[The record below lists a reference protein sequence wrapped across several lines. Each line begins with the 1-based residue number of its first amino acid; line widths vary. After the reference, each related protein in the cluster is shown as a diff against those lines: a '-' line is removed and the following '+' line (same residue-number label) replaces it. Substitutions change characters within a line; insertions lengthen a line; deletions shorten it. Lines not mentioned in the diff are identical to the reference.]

1 MKRFGASCESKG
13 QAALK
18 QKVSEASGIVAG
30 IEDNN
35 SWSCHHEKCKMK
47 FKSLEEKLN
56 HEKVHEFA
64 CSNCSK
70 HFKSEQS
77 LFAHFNDSHTKPV
90 DTSKPECPRCSK
102 KFKTKEILFTHFHAA
117 HTKDPKPFECVRCP
131 GKICNKIDLS
141 QHLGD
146 VHSLIEGYR
155 RLLCEFSNL

>member
-56 HEKVHEFA
+56 HEKVHE
-64 CSNCSK
+64 CN
-70 HFKSEQS
+70 
-77 LFAHFNDSHTKPV
+77 
-90 DTSKPECPRCSK
+90 ECN
-102 KFKTKEILFTHFHAA
+102 
-117 HTKDPKPFECVRCP
+117 
-131 GKICNKIDLS
+131 ICYN
-141 QHLGD
+141 
-146 VHSLIEGYR
+146 
-155 RLLCEFSNL
+155 FFFFF